1 VAGYLDRA
9 LSDAITGSPAV
20 RVIVA
25 DDHDLVRL
33 AIRSLLSRIDGVQ
46 LVAEARDGNEL
57 VEATARLKPDV
68 VLTDIS
74 MPDMD
79 GITAIG
85 IIHAA
90 QPQVRLVV
98 MTLHSE
104 VDFVRRAVA
113 AGASGYLMK
122 DAAAFELDQA
132 MRSVVQTGAYFSQAI
147 TQRLLQPPERTV
159 EDDLTQRQIEVLKLL
174 AVGKASK
181 EIAFI
186 LGLSSKTVDVHRARI
201 MSRLQLWDVAQLTM
215 YALRKGLI
223 QL

>member
-1 VAGYLDRA
+1 MDRP
-9 LSDAITGSPAV
+9 LSDAGAGSPAV

-33 AIRSLLSRIDGVQ
+33 AIRSLLSRIDGVE
-46 LVAEARDGNEL
+46 LVAEARDGQEL
-57 VEATARLKPDV
+57 VEAAARLEPDV

-74 MPDMD
+74 MPVMD
-79 GITAIG
+79 GITAIQ

-90 QPQVRLVV
+90 QPKVRLVV
-98 MTLHSE
+98 MTLHGE
-104 VDFVRRAVA
+104 MEFVRRAVA

-122 DAAAFELDQA
+122 DAAVFELEQA
-132 MRSVVQTGAYFSQAI
+132 MRSVVETGAYFSQNI

-181 EIAFI
+181 EIAFL
-186 LGLSSKTVDVHRARI
+186 LGLSSKTVDIHRARI
-201 MSRLQLWDVAQLTM
+201 MTRLQLGDIAQLTM